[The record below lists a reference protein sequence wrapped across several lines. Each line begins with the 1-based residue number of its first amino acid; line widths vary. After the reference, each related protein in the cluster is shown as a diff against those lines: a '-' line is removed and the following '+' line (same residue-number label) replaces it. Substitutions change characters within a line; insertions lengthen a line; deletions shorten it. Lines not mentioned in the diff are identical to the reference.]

1 MVETK
6 KGTFDSLYSLSLL
19 DTSIANELSFFH
31 VLNFYK
37 VKNKWWFFAAPNTIK
52 SWSKRHWLHTNK
64 KKPQANCSRYR
75 EQEPNNMKTCKRE
88 DKMKL

>member
-37 VKNKWWFFAAPNTIK
+37 VKNK
-52 SWSKRHWLHTNK
+52 
-64 KKPQANCSRYR
+64 
-75 EQEPNNMKTCKRE
+75 
-88 DKMKL
+88 